1 MAYDY
6 KIIVEDNLELLES
19 SVNIYIN
26 LGYVPVGSIFKD
38 KEQYCQPLYRDD
50 KDI

>member
-1 MAYDY
+1 MACDY

-26 LGYVPVGSIFKD
+26 LGYIPVGGIFKD
-38 KEQYCQPLYRDD
+38 QGKFCQSLYRDD